1 MQPEGNAWF
10 PPSSPV
16 QSSSAQSSPVQSS
29 PVLYR
34 SVRYVSTV
42 IFARLLS
49 EVVTGSSRTAPFR
62 MFFCYPSVEVSGT
75 LIQYFKV
82 ELKHGRPLIGQSEQP
97 DSPRRQ
103 RCSKPFLKVNR
114 GFRYIYSGLHVVFKG
129 TIPKALWSKRGS

>member
-16 QSSSAQSSPVQSS
+16 QFSPIQSCS
-29 PVLYR
+29 VLYR

-75 LIQYFKV
+75 LIRYFKV
-82 ELKHGRPLIGQSEQP
+82 ELKHGRPLIGQS
-97 DSPRRQ
+97 

-114 GFRYIYSGLHVVFKG
+114 GFRYIYSGLRVVFKG
-129 TIPKALWSKRGS
+129 TIPKALWSKRGSCSSCSSCSSCTVLD